1 MFPQNSNPL
10 FWEEPLE
17 NKLNAAVTSSDKK
30 VVEYVGDVA
39 LSYDVMK
46 FLKDH
51 PDVTLKYTMTIN
63 GEKKTAVIGGAN
75 VIADSNIKWYGVEY
89 LYANYGENKVV
100 AANGASA
107 GEYIIQPGDTLSKIA
122 AKFGTTVRA
131 LAAKNNISDVNMIRA
146 GRKLVL

>member
-1 MFPQNSNPL
+1 M
-10 FWEEPLE
+10 
-17 NKLNAAVTSSDKK
+17 
-30 VVEYVGDVA
+30 
-39 LSYDVMK
+39 
-46 FLKDH
+46 
-51 PDVTLKYTMTIN
+51 
-63 GEKKTAVIGGAN
+63 
-75 VIADSNIKWYGVEY
+75 
-89 LYANYGENKVV
+89 V